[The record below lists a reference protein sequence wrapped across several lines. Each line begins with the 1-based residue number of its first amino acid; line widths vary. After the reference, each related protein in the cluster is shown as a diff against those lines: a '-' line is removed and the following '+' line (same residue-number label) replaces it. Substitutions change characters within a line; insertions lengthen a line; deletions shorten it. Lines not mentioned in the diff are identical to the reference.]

1 MLVWGRDYQNW
12 KKVSCPSVWHLRW
25 VEQGSSPEN
34 EFSSLRHLRET
45 NNHLI
50 FHAFHQFFPH
60 SQCLIIHIF
69 PPFIHSIFQLLLSRV
84 AFYPSFNHLHRAI
97 IFLQVILPTCH
108 VNIKS
113 WQITGHLQVFFGP
126 AILVVGQAGI
136 TALQVELNG
145 QAPVCVVGEQL
156 LTFTHYRK
164 TGRTSSWE
172 TPCTLLH
179 IHLHMQHLLYLISP
193 KVKWLYNALD
203 IHKRKIIL
211 IITDK
216 VTVNEPINCLY

>member
-1 MLVWGRDYQNW
+1 MWGRDYQNW
-12 KKVSCPSVWHLRW
+12 KKVNCPSVWHPRW

-34 EFSSLRHLRET
+34 EFSSLRRLRET
-45 NNHLI
+45 NNYLI

-60 SQCLIIHIF
+60 SQCWIIHIF
-69 PPFIHSIFQLLLSRV
+69 PPFIHSIFQLLLSHV
-84 AFYPSFNHLHRAI
+84 AIYPSFNHLHRTI

-113 WQITGHLQVFFGP
+113 WQITGHLQMFFGP

-136 TALQVELNG
+136 TALQMELNG

-164 TGRTSSWE
+164 TGRTSSQE
-172 TPCTLLH
+172 TMYTFTHSSTHATFTLPH
-179 IHLHMQHLLYLISP
+179 INE
-193 KVKWLYNALD
+193 VKWLYNALD

-211 IITDK
+211 ITTDK